1 MVKNSLPNITTL
13 DNQKMGLADE
23 ILADFGSSDDENSDI
38 EDAQDAQMQDIA
50 PEQPSNQLATEF
62 HAPPLQNIN
71 LELLQ
76 TTNSA
81 AMVPRL
87 LPQLRSISQYENG
100 LIPSTLALTSNLE
113 ENPEYHVIVGAN
125 EFSVEIDNAVAEL
138 HSFISTRYSQRY
150 PELQS
155 LIPNPLQHAQ
165 VVAILGNDPAAV
177 ARSENA
183 QLKATVHKSVM
194 LTITMTVDQ
203 GGRRLSDVEMATIN
217 TACQLLVA
225 LDSAKRQITSYV
237 SSKLNLVAPNTA
249 VLIGAHCAAQILGFV
264 GGLNGLAKTPACNI
278 PSLGAKRET
287 AVGFGQHQRQ
297 QGYLYYSD
305 MVQSSPSDVR
315 KQAMRMLSAKLVLS
329 ARLDA
334 SRAST
339 DGSFGA
345 KMRDEIQGKVQKLAE
360 PPETKG
366 VKALPVPIDKPS
378 KKRGGKRIRK
388 FKEQFKQSEM
398 AAAANRMGFGEAEKT
413 VDVYGETVGLGMLD
427 SAAGLGSSRRVEA
440 DAKTRAR
447 MSKGAKSRLEM
458 LKNRPKPMI
467 DGLQSSLS
475 VTAQSMELSKPKG
488 PVAAV
493 QDNKF
498 FASGTFT
505 QLEKT
510 SGLQLGPK
518 RKASEQTGGT
528 PKKLKEE

>member
-1 MVKNSLPNITTL
+1 
-13 DNQKMGLADE
+13 MGLADE
-23 ILADFGSSDDENSDI
+23 ILADFGSSDEEIDEVDEVM
-38 EDAQDAQMQDIA
+38 EDAPPQMSTEVTTTQDTD
-50 PEQPSNQLATEF
+50 PLASV
-62 HAPPLQNIN
+62 PLQNIN

-76 TTNSA
+76 STNSA
-81 AMVPRL
+81 AVVPRL
-87 LPQLRSISQYENG
+87 LPQLRSIAQYENG
-100 LIPSTLALTSNLE
+100 ATPSTLALTSNLE

-138 HSFISTRYSQRY
+138 HNFISTRYSQRY
-150 PELQS
+150 PELKS

-165 VVAILGNDPAAV
+165 VVAILGNDPATV
-177 ARSENA
+177 AKSDNPY
-183 QLKATVHKSVM
+183 LKQILHKSVM
-194 LTITMTVDQ
+194 MTITMTVDQ
-203 GGRRLSDVEMATIN
+203 GGRLLSDVEMATIDE
-217 TACQLLVA
+217 ACKLLIA
-225 LDSAKRQITSYV
+225 LDAAKRQITNYV

-249 VLIGAHCAAQILGFV
+249 ILIGAHCAAQILGFV
-264 GGLNGLAKTPACNI
+264 GGLNGLAKTPSCNI

-287 AVGFGQHQRQ
+287 AVGFGQAQRL

-305 MVQSSPSDVR
+305 VVQESPADIR
-315 KQAMRMLSAKLVLS
+315 KQAMRMLSAKLVLA

-339 DGSFGA
+339 DGSFGS
-345 KMRDEIQGKVQKLAE
+345 KMREEIRGKVQKLAE

-398 AAAANRMGFGEAEKT
+398 AAAANRMAFGEAEKT

-427 SAAGLGSSRRVEA
+427 SAAGLGSARRVEA

-447 MSKGAKSRLEM
+447 MSKGARSRLEM

-488 PVAAV
+488 PMTAT

-505 QLEKT
+505 QLEKS

-518 RKASEQTGGT
+518 RKAEEHKESDS
-528 PKKLKEE
+528 PKKLKGAEGS

>member
-1 MVKNSLPNITTL
+1 MA
-13 DNQKMGLADE
+13 LADE
-23 ILADFGSSDDENSDI
+23 ILADFGSSDEENEELDEVM
-38 EDAQDAQMQDIA
+38 EDVPPQA
-50 PEQPSNQLATEF
+50 ATEVVTTTNTDPL
-62 HAPPLQNIN
+62 APTPLQSIN
-71 LELLQ
+71 LELLSS
-76 TTNSA
+76 TSSA
-81 AMVPRL
+81 AMVPKL
-87 LPQLRSISQYENG
+87 LPQLRSITEYESG
-100 LIPSTLALTSNLE
+100 ATQSTLALTSNLE

-138 HSFISTRYSQRY
+138 HNFIATRYSQRY
-150 PELQS
+150 PELRS

-165 VVAILGNDPAAV
+165 VVAILGNDPATV
-177 ARSENA
+177 AKSDNPH
-183 QLKATVHKSVM
+183 LKQVLHKSVM
-194 LTITMTVDQ
+194 MTITMTVDQ
-203 GGRRLSDVEMATIN
+203 GGRRLSDEEMATIN
-217 TACQLLVA
+217 EACKLLIA
-225 LDSAKRQITSYV
+225 LDAAKRQITNYV

-249 VLIGAHCAAQILGFV
+249 ILIGAHCAAQILGFV
-264 GGLNGLAKTPACNI
+264 GGLNGLAKTPSCNI

-287 AVGFGQHQRQ
+287 AVGFGRQHRQ

-305 MVQSSPSDVR
+305 MVQESPADIK
-315 KQAMRMLSAKLVLS
+315 KQAMRMLSAKLVLA

-339 DGSFGA
+339 DGSFGS
-345 KMRDEIQGKVQKLAE
+345 KMREEIQGKVQKLAE

-366 VKALPVPIDKPS
+366 VKALPVPKDQPS

-398 AAAANRMGFGEAEKT
+398 AAAANRMAFGEAEKT

-427 SAAGLGSSRRVEA
+427 SAAGLGSARRVGA
-440 DAKTRAR
+440 HAKTRAR
-447 MSKGAKSRLEM
+447 MSKGARSRLEM

-475 VTAQSMELSKPKG
+475 VTASSMELSKPKG
-488 PVAAV
+488 PQAAV

-505 QLEKT
+505 QLEKS

-518 RKASEQTGGT
+518 RKADEQKESGT
-528 PKKLKEE
+528 PKKLKEGEAN

>member
-1 MVKNSLPNITTL
+1 
-13 DNQKMGLADE
+13 MGLADE
-23 ILADFGSSDDENSDI
+23 ILADFGSSDEENEEVDEAM
-38 EDAQDAQMQDIA
+38 EDATSQI
-50 PEQPSNQLATEF
+50 PTEVIATETTE
-62 HAPPLQNIN
+62 PLSPTPLNNIN
-71 LELLQ
+71 LDLLGS
-76 TTNSA
+76 TNSA

-87 LPQLRSISQYENG
+87 LPQLRSISLYESG
-100 LIPSTLALTSNLE
+100 ATQSTLALTSNLE

-125 EFSVEIDNAVAEL
+125 EYSVEIDNAVAEL
-138 HSFISTRYSQRY
+138 HNFIATRYSQRY
-150 PELQS
+150 PELRS
-155 LIPNPLQHAQ
+155 LIANPLQHAQ

-177 ARSENA
+177 AKSDSPH
-183 QLKATVHKSVM
+183 LKQVVHKSVM
-194 LTITMTVDQ
+194 MTITMTVDQ

-217 TACQLLVA
+217 EACKLLIA
-225 LDSAKRQITSYV
+225 LDAAKRQITNYV

-249 VLIGAHCAAQILGFV
+249 ILIGAHCAAQILGFV
-264 GGLNGLAKTPACNI
+264 GGLNGLAKTPSCNI

-287 AVGFGQHQRQ
+287 AVGFGQAQRQ

-305 MVQSSPSDVR
+305 VVQQSPADIR
-315 KQAMRMLSAKLVLS
+315 KQAMRMLSAKLVLA

-339 DGSFGA
+339 DGSFGS
-345 KMRDEIQGKVQKLAE
+345 KMREEIEGKLQKLAE
-360 PPETKG
+360 PPEIKG

-398 AAAANRMGFGEAEKT
+398 AAAANRMAFGEAEKT

-427 SAAGLGSSRRVEA
+427 SAAGLGSARRVEA
-440 DAKTRAR
+440 DSKTRAR
-447 MSKGAKSRLEM
+447 MSKGARSRLEM

-488 PVAAV
+488 PKTAT

-505 QLEKT
+505 QLERGN
-510 SGLQLGPK
+510 GLQLGPK
-518 RKASEQTGGT
+518 RKADEQKDRGT
-528 PKKLKEE
+528 TKKLKEGDGN